1 MFLIEIYTPG
11 DTKGFYCRLEF
22 PGVYIFSK
30 HVKNTPLE
38 GRFDTMGWDGM
49 GYTLG
54 MEGAKVFK
62 AINYSVMSPWEYR

>member
-38 GRFDTMGWDGM
+38 GRFDTM
-49 GYTLG
+49 
-54 MEGAKVFK
+54 EGAKVFK